1 MNSLL
6 NFEIIMWRKLM
17 QNKYFQLIGEI
28 FLNNNIVIDIERRK
42 NIIEQISRPYFRTI
56 LVGMITF
63 FVKFATLMLIIQPE
77 WINNYNYFEIL
88 SRMLPNDGRK
98 YLSAALNMC
107 AINTVVIAF
116 YATSTNY
123 EQFRFLLPIRYSQ
136 CRHLN
141 KQDSD
146 HYEWIKDYNFNDNTM
161 RATFTRNDT
170 DVIIRTSV
178 ANIYILDIIL
188 AINHE
193 YLGITYSFGIL
204 SCYII
209 HIHLSILY
217 KSTTKIIPKN
227 NTKII

>member
-1 MNSLL
+1 
-6 NFEIIMWRKLM
+6 MWRKFM
-17 QNKYFQLIGEI
+17 QNKYFRKIHNHFFNFFHYEELIGEI

-146 HYEWIKDYNFNDNTM
+146 HYEWIKDYVFSITRISMITPCALLLLGMILMSLLEPVWQISIFWTLFWLLTM
-161 RATFTRNDT
+161 
-170 DVIIRTSV
+170 
-178 ANIYILDIIL
+178 NIWALHTASGKFLIKKCFL
-188 AINHE
+188 
-193 YLGITYSFGIL
+193 
-204 SCYII
+204 
-209 HIHLSILY
+209 
-217 KSTTKIIPKN
+217 IP
-227 NTKII
+227 